1 MKCSSCGF
9 ENEENAKFCKQC
21 GAPLGAQQTPPPQ
34 YSQQAAPQ
42 YAQQAQAY
50 DPNNVP
56 EEYKPISM
64 WGYFGYELLFSI
76 PLVGFILL
84 LVFSFG
90 GTKNHNLKNF
100 ARSYF
105 CLLILGIIVAI
116 IIFAAAGT
124 TAGLSAL
131 RDWKH

>member
-21 GAPLGAQQTPPPQ
+21 GAPLGAQQTQP
-34 YSQQAAPQ
+34 PQ
-42 YAQQAQAY
+42 YAQQAPAY

-64 WGYFGYELLFSI
+64 WGYFGYELLFNI

-105 CLLILGIIVAI
+105 CMLILVLIIAI
-116 IIFAAAGT
+116 ILVAAVGT

-131 RDWKH
+131 QDWKH

>member
-1 MKCSSCGF
+1 MKCSSCGY

-21 GAPLGAQQTPPPQ
+21 GAPLGAQQTPP
-34 YSQQAAPQ
+34 Q
-42 YAQQAQAY
+42 YAQQAPAY

-64 WGYFGYELLFSI
+64 WGYFGYELLFNI

-105 CLLILGIIVAI
+105 CMLILVLIIAI
-116 IIFAAAGT
+116 ILVAAVGT

-131 RDWKH
+131 QDWKH